1 MPNFA
6 VVLKDEIRRLA
17 KKEAR
22 TQTAKAKRLIAQ
34 HRRDIAEL
42 KRIVQEMRRK
52 VAFLEAQERERVAK
66 PQVAATEVKGRFSPR
81 WLAAHRRKL
90 GLSAADYG
98 KLLGVSGQS
107 VYLWERGKV
116 KPRKEQMATFLTMRR
131 LKKREAAT
139 RLEMLNAARP
149 GGAEQK
155 PGAKRGRKGKRAAK

>member
-22 TQTAKAKRLIAQ
+22 IQTAKAKRAVVL

-42 KRIVQEMRRK
+42 KRIVGEMRKK
-52 VAFLEAQERERVAK
+52 VAFLEARERERVAAK
-66 PQVAATEVKGRFSPR
+66 PQVPATEVKARYSPR

-90 GLSAADYG
+90 GLSASDYG

-116 KPRKEQMATFLTMRR
+116 KPRREQLASFLSVRKLR
-131 LKKREAAT
+131 KREAAV
-139 RLEMLNAARP
+139 RLEMLTAAE
-149 GGAEQK
+149 AK
-155 PGAKRGRKGKRAAK
+155 PQAKRGRKGRRKA